1 MKQIVAG
8 MATIALSAGI
18 AQAQQCV
25 QFSDGAARLVSEY
38 GESIIGRG
46 LMPNGAAVV
55 IFANPDTGTWTLVVV
70 TPDGC
75 SQSPADG
82 QSWVSFDPEAP
93 GTDG

>member
-46 LMPNGAAVV
+46 LTPNGAAVV
-55 IFANPDTGTWTLVVV
+55 IFANPDTGTWTVVV
-70 TPDGC
+70 ATPDGC
-75 SQSPADG
+75 SQVPAAGEAWVTFEPSPA
-82 QSWVSFDPEAP
+82 